1 MLLTIYAENGIKRI
15 KIGGM
20 KKLNRYII
28 RQIFVGFLLV
38 TFSLMSIIWL
48 TQSLRFV
55 ELITNKGI
63 PMSIF
68 VQLTSLLMPRIFTIL
83 APIAVFAAVL
93 FVYNRML
100 SDREL
105 IVMKSAGISPLQCAV
120 PAIVFGLL
128 MSFFNIFVYNYGIP
142 WSEKQ
147 FAELQWKVKNDV
159 SHLMLREG
167 EFTTLQNGLTVFIT
181 THEKDG
187 SITGIMVNDERNLAS
202 KVTLSAEKGRVIY
215 TDKGPKI
222 IMVNGA
228 RQEINKKSQQFT
240 SVSFARYSVDFGIQE
255 SHRKKEA
262 GVRERSLEEL
272 LSARNNPNLD
282 KKEANRFFVEGNR
295 RLLNPFF
302 NLLFAVLACTG
313 LLCGNFNRRGQT
325 KIISISVTLM
335 IVILALDLSLT
346 NIAVNNISLLSL
358 IYANLLLPLF
368 ACIYLL
374 LYYNPTMFS
383 RKKHVP
389 EEVLSHD

>member
-1 MLLTIYAENGIKRI
+1 
-15 KIGGM
+15 M

-28 RQIFVGFLLV
+28 RQILVGFLLV

-83 APIAVFAAVL
+83 APIAVFAAIL

-105 IVMKSAGISPLQCAV
+105 VVMKSAGISPLQCAV
-120 PAIVFGLL
+120 PAIIFGLL

-147 FAELQWKVKNDV
+147 FNELQWKIKNDV

-187 SITGIMVNDERNLAS
+187 SISGIMVNDERNPKA
-202 KVTLSAEKGRVIY
+202 KVMLSAEKGRIIY
-215 TDKGPKI
+215 TEKGPKI

-228 RQEINKKSQQFT
+228 RQEIDKKSQQFT
-240 SVSFARYSVDFGIQE
+240 SVSFARYSVDFGMQE
-255 SHRKKEA
+255 SRRKKEA

-272 LSARNNPNLD
+272 LNARNNPNLN

-302 NLLFAVLACTG
+302 NLLFAILACTG

-374 LYYNPTMFS
+374 LFYNPAMFC
-383 RKKHVP
+383 RKKISP
-389 EEVLSHD
+389 KRS

>member
-1 MLLTIYAENGIKRI
+1 
-15 KIGGM
+15 M

-105 IVMKSAGISPLQCAV
+105 VVMKSAGISPLQCAV
-120 PAIVFGLL
+120 PAIIFGLL

-187 SITGIMVNDERNLAS
+187 SITGIMVNDERNPAA

-215 TDKGPKI
+215 TEKGPKI

-228 RQEINKKSQQFT
+228 RQEIDKKSKQFT
-240 SVSFARYSVDFGIQE
+240 SVSFARYSVDFGMQE

-272 LSARNNPNLD
+272 LNARNNPNLD

-374 LYYNPTMFS
+374 LYYNPTMFC
-383 RKKHVP
+383 RKKQVP
-389 EEVLSHD
+389 EEVLNHD

>member
-1 MLLTIYAENGIKRI
+1 
-15 KIGGM
+15 M

-105 IVMKSAGISPLQCAV
+105 VVMKSAGISPLQCAI
-120 PAIVFGLL
+120 PAIIFGLL

-187 SITGIMVNDERNLAS
+187 SITGIMVNDERNPAA

-215 TDKGPKI
+215 TEKGPKI

-228 RQEINKKSQQFT
+228 RQEIDKKSKQFT
-240 SVSFARYSVDFGIQE
+240 SVSFARYSVDFGMQE

-272 LSARNNPNLD
+272 LNARNNPNLD

-374 LYYNPTMFS
+374 LYYNPTMFC
-383 RKKHVP
+383 RKKQVP
-389 EEVLSHD
+389 EEVLNHD

>member
-1 MLLTIYAENGIKRI
+1 
-15 KIGGM
+15 M
-20 KKLNRYII
+20 KKLDRYII
-28 RQIFVGFLLV
+28 RQILVGFLLV

-55 ELITNKGI
+55 DLITNNGI
-63 PMSIF
+63 AISVF
-68 VQLTSLLMPRIFTIL
+68 AELTSLLMPRIFTVL
-83 APIAVFAAVL
+83 APVSVFAAVL

-105 IVMKSAGISPLQCAV
+105 VVMKSAGISPLQCAV
-120 PAIVFGLL
+120 PAIIFGLF
-128 MSFFNIFVYNYGIP
+128 MSFFNIFVYNWGIP
-142 WSEKQ
+142 WSERQ
-147 FAELQWKVKNDV
+147 FSELQWKVKNDV

-167 EFTTLQNGLTVFIT
+167 EFTRLQNGLTVFIT

-187 SITGIMVNDERNLAS
+187 SVTGIMVNEERTPGS
-202 KVTLSAEKGRVIY
+202 RVTISAEKGRIIY
-215 TDKGPKI
+215 TEKGPKI

-228 RQEINKKSQQFT
+228 RQEINKKNNQFT

-255 SHRKKEA
+255 KSRKKEA
-262 GVRERSLEEL
+262 GVRERDLQEL
-272 LSARNNPNLD
+272 LNAHNNPNLEE
-282 KKEANRFFVEGNR
+282 KEANRFFVEGNR

-346 NIAVNNISLLSL
+346 NIAVNNLALLSL
-358 IYANLLLPLF
+358 IYANLLIPLV
-368 ACIYLL
+368 ACFYLL
-374 LYYNPTMFS
+374 LFYNPTMFN
-383 RKKHVP
+383 RKKNVP
-389 EEVLSHD
+389 NEVKKYA

>member
-1 MLLTIYAENGIKRI
+1 
-15 KIGGM
+15 M

-28 RQIFVGFLLV
+28 RQILVGFLLV

-63 PMSIF
+63 PVSIF
-68 VQLTSLLMPRIFTIL
+68 AQLTSLLMPRIFTIL

-105 IVMKSAGISPLQCAV
+105 VIMKSAGISPMQCAV
-120 PAIVFGLL
+120 PAIIFGLL

-142 WSEKQ
+142 WSERQ
-147 FAELQWKVKNDV
+147 FSELQWKVKNDV

-187 SITGIMVNDERNLAS
+187 SISGIMVNDERNPAT
-202 KVTLSAEKGRVIY
+202 KITLSAEKGRIIY

-222 IMVNGA
+222 IMINGA
-228 RQEINKKSQQFT
+228 RQEIDKKSQQFT
-240 SVSFARYSVDFGIQE
+240 SISFARYSVDFGMQG
-255 SHRKKEA
+255 SSRKKEA

-272 LSARNNPNLD
+272 LSARSNPNLD
-282 KKEANRFFVEGNR
+282 KKEANRYFVEGNR

-335 IVILALDLSLT
+335 IIILALDLSLT

-374 LYYNPTMFS
+374 LFYNPTMFC
-383 RKKHVP
+383 RKKNVP
-389 EEVLSHD
+389 EEVLNHD